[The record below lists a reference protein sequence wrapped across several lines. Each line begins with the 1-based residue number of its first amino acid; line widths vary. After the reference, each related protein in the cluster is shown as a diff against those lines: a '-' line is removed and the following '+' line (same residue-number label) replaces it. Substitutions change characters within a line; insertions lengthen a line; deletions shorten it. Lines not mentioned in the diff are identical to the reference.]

1 MLMSAEKSQLLV
13 IDIQDRLL
21 PVMADPAAV
30 VKAATILLQAAARL
44 KLPVTISEQYPKGI
58 GPTVAEV
65 TAAADGAKIIEK
77 LAFSCLREPK
87 LEKPLLDQRG
97 RGRPQVVLLGIEAH
111 VCVLQTAL
119 DLKDRGFDVF
129 VVADGISAR
138 MKGSVDIALSR
149 MAHAGVVPVTTEMVV
164 FEWLDRAG
172 TDDFK
177 ALSKLIK

>member
-1 MLMSAEKSQLLV
+1 MLMSAGKSQLLV
-13 IDIQDRLL
+13 VDIQERLL

-30 VKAATILLQAAARL
+30 VKSAQILLQAAARL
-44 KLPVTISEQYPKGI
+44 KVPVTISEQYPKGI

-65 TAAADGAKIIEK
+65 TAAAGNAKTIEK
-77 LAFSCLREPK
+77 LAFSCLREPN
-87 LEKPLLDQRG
+87 LEKPLLDQRSK
-97 RGRPQVVLLGIEAH
+97 GRPQLVLLGIEAH

-129 VVADGISAR
+129 VVADGVSAR
-138 MKGSVDIALSR
+138 KKGSVDIALSR

-164 FEWLDRAG
+164 FEWLQHAG